1 MLHDK
6 YLHMY
11 SDQFL
16 QCYVICYHRY
26 FVRIKHYCL
35 HSLNKPV
42 YNDQLFNR
50 WQNHIIEVSVYVAPI
65 LKYLDGQSGSY
76 SPSSAK

>member
-16 QCYVICYHRY
+16 QCYVICYHLY

-42 YNDQLFNR
+42 YNDQLFKIGDR
-50 WQNHIIEVSVYVAPI
+50 TTYRSVCI
-65 LKYLDGQSGSY
+65 C
-76 SPSSAK
+76 SSHSEIFGWTIWEL

>member
-42 YNDQLFNR
+42 YNDQLFKIGDR
-50 WQNHIIEVSVYVAPI
+50 TTHRSVCI
-65 LKYLDGQSGSY
+65 C
-76 SPSSAK
+76 SSHSEIFGWTIWEL

>member
-42 YNDQLFNR
+42 YNDQLFKIGDR
-50 WQNHIIEVSVYVAPI
+50 TMHIIEVHSEI
-65 LKYLDGQSGSY
+65 FGWTIWEL
-76 SPSSAK
+76 

>member
-16 QCYVICYHRY
+16 QCYVICYHWY

-42 YNDQLFNR
+42 YNDQLFKIGDR
-50 WQNHIIEVSVYVAPI
+50 TT
-65 LKYLDGQSGSY
+65 L
-76 SPSSAK
+76 